1 MPLTRVGKWAVV
13 YGVVAVEMA
22 AITGSYLQWKKL
34 NSSQDY
40 RKWMRDHHPKALDG
54 SVLLDV
60 YSGRSPRCQGERSER
75 LEELLVCVGG
85 LPSHHHHHNMTAMT

>member
-34 NSSQDY
+34 NSSQGHTY
-40 RKWMRDHHPKALDG
+40 LYLPQSIGALVDDVTLYSTHVTVFYSCD
-54 SVLLDV
+54 SVF
-60 YSGRSPRCQGERSER
+60 Y
-75 LEELLVCVGG
+75 
-85 LPSHHHHHNMTAMT
+85 